1 MGICQS
7 KPKEGESAA
16 SKDIDKILKEEQKE
30 MEKEIKLLLL
40 GAGESGKST
49 ILKQMKMIHQAGYS
63 DQERE
68 EQRAVIFGNVAH
80 SARALCH
87 AMETLDIGYGSDEG
101 EAAGRRIL
109 ELPEEISTLPSFDAD
124 LADAVKAVW
133 GDSGVQE
140 AYKRRTEYQLNDSC
154 KYYLDDIDRLTAP
167 GYLPTDQDIL
177 RARVKTTGIIE
188 TIFDIK
194 GRMFKMYDV
203 GGQRSERKKWIHCF
217 ENVTAIVF
225 LVAISEY
232 DQKLV
237 EDEAVNRMEEALSLF
252 DSICNSRWFAK
263 TPIVLFL
270 NKIDVFEDK
279 ILYAPIEDYFSD
291 YDGGAD
297 FDSAKEYFKNKFT
310 ALNNNEKRDIYTHY
324 TCATDTTQVKNIMN
338 SVQDTIVK
346 RGIASAGLA

>member
-1 MGICQS
+1 MGLCQS
-7 KPKEGESAA
+7 GPNNDVASNRDIERVLQEEKKAMES
-16 SKDIDKILKEEQKE
+16 EV
-30 MEKEIKLLLL
+30 KLLLL

-49 ILKQMKMIHQAGYS
+49 ILKQMKLINQAGYT

-68 EQRAVIFGNVAH
+68 EQRSIIYGNVAQC
-80 SARALCH
+80 ARSLCQ
-87 AMETLDIGYGSDEG
+87 AMETLGIDYGSDEG
-101 EAAGRRIL
+101 EDAGRVISD
-109 ELPEEISTLPSFDAD
+109 LPEEISTLQELSAQ
-124 LADAVKAVW
+124 LKKAVKEIW
-133 GDSGVQE
+133 NDKGIQE

-154 KYYLDDIDRLTAP
+154 KYYLDDIDRISQE

-177 RARVKTTGIIE
+177 CARVKTTGIIE
-188 TIFDIK
+188 TVFNIK
-194 GRMFKMYDV
+194 GNVFKMYDV

-217 ENVTAIVF
+217 ENVTAIIF

-237 EDEAVNRMEEALSLF
+237 EDESVNRMEEALSLF
-252 DSICNSRWFAK
+252 DSICNSRWFSK

-279 ILYAPIEDYFSD
+279 ILYAPIEDFFD
-291 YDGGAD
+291 EFEDGTDLEAGKD
-297 FDSAKEYFKNKFT
+297 FFRERFL

-324 TCATDTTQVKNIMN
+324 TCATDTQQVKNIMG